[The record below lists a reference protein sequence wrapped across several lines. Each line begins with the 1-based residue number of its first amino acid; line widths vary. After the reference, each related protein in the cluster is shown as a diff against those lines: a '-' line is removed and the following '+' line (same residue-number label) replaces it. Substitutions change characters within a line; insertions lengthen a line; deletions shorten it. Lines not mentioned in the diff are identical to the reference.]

1 VHVYALPGLYTV
13 TLTVEDGDCS
23 AVLTQDVAVSTST
36 SVVEQTVTGLAA
48 WSDGSQFIVQWQ
60 VEGASAIQADVL
72 DATGKTVM
80 QGQAR
85 GNAGRMTMDAQSLPA
100 GIYFLR
106 LISGSQQRT
115 FRLPVVR

>member
-1 VHVYALPGLYTV
+1 
-13 TLTVEDGDCS
+13 
-23 AVLTQDVAVSTST
+23 
-36 SVVEQTVTGLAA
+36 LAA